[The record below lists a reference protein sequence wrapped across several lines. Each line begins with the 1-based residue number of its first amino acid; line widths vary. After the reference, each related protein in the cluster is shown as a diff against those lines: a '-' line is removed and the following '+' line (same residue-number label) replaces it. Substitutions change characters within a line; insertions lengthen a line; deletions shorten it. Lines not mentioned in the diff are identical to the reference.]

1 MVGKGVTVDTAMEK
15 AGGDTPGSP
24 EPSFLATL
32 GDPQV
37 TLVSVHKRWSFRR
50 NPGTG
55 GSTRPV
61 TSEEEG
67 EFSQK
72 VLNGTRGIRS
82 NQILSKHSL
91 PARVWEPAMQQKQ
104 SFAFDNVGYEG
115 GLDSVCPSQTTTG
128 TISISGMTCQSCV
141 KSIEGRISSLKGI
154 VSIKVSLEQGS
165 ATVIYVPSVLSLPQV
180 CRHVE
185 DMGFEASITE
195 GKAASWPSRS
205 SSALE
210 ATVKLRVE
218 GMTCQSCVSSI
229 EGRLGK
235 LQGVVRARVSLG
247 TQEAVITYQPYLIQ
261 PQDLRD
267 HVNDMGFEAVIKNRV
282 APVSLGPIDIGRLQR
297 TNPKTP
303 LTSGTQ
309 NLNNSETLGHQGSRV
324 VTLQLRVD
332 GMHCKSC
339 VLNIEENIGQLPGVQ
354 SIQVSLENRIAQVQF
369 DPSRVTPGALQ
380 RAIEALPPGNFQ
392 VSLPDGA
399 AGSGTDNR
407 PSTHLASAP
416 APAPAQ
422 GTRMQGLGS
431 TVVLA
436 IGGMT
441 CASCVQSIEG
451 LLSRREGVRRVSV
464 SLTEGTGV
472 VLYDPSVINPE
483 GLRAAVEEMG
493 FKASVVSENCYSNHV
508 GNRSTGNSTV
518 HTTAGGPV
526 SVQGMAPHAGGLP
539 KNHNPGSS
547 SKSPQASTAVAPR
560 KCFLQIT
567 GMTCAS
573 CVSNIERNLQKE
585 AGILSVLVA
594 LMAGK
599 AEVKYNPEVIQPLEI
614 AQLIQDLG
622 FEASV
627 MENYTGSDGDLELII
642 TGMTCAS
649 CVHNI
654 ESKLTRTNGITYA
667 SVALAT
673 SKAHVKFDPEMIG
686 PRDIVKIIE
695 EIGFHASPAQRNPNV
710 HHLDHKVEI
719 KQWKKSFLCSLMFG
733 IPVMGLMI
741 YMLVPS
747 NEPHETMVLDHNIV
761 PGLSILNLIFFI
773 LCTFVQL
780 LGGWY
785 FYIQAYRSLR
795 HGAANM
801 DVLIVLATS
810 IAYTYSVIIL
820 VVAVAEK
827 AERSPVTFFDTPP
840 MLFVFIALGR
850 WLEHV
855 AKSKTSEAL
864 AKLMSLQATEATVVT
879 LGEDN
884 LIIREEQ
891 VPMELVQRGD
901 VIKVVPGGKFPVDGK
916 VLEGSTMADESL
928 ITGEAMPVTKKPG
941 STVIAGSINAHGS
954 VLINATHVGN
964 DTTLAQIVK
973 LVEEAQMSKAP
984 IQQLADRFSG
994 YFVPFI
1000 IIISTLTLVVWIIIG
1015 FIDFGVVQ
1023 KYFPTPNK
1031 HISQTEVIIRFAFQ
1045 TSITVLCIACPCSL
1059 GLATPTAVMV
1069 GTGVAAQN
1077 GILIKGGK
1085 PLEMAHKI
1093 KTVMFDKTGT
1103 ITHGVPKVMRV
1114 LLLVDVATL
1123 PLRKVLAVVGTAEAS
1138 SEHPL
1143 GVAVT
1148 KYCKEELGTETLG
1161 YCTDFQAV
1169 PGCGIGCKVSNVEG
1183 ILAHGKR
1190 QWSTQAG
1197 VSNGVGGVP
1206 EETDATPQTFSVLIG
1221 NREWMRR
1228 NGLTISSDIS
1238 DTMTDHEMKGQTA
1251 ILVAIDGVLCGMI
1264 AIADAVKQEAALA
1277 VHTLK
1282 SMGVDV
1288 VLITGDNRK
1297 TARAIATQVG
1307 INKVFAEVLPSHK
1320 VAKVQ
1325 ELQNEGKRVAMV
1337 GDGVNDSPALAR
1349 ADVGIAIGT
1358 GTDVA
1363 IEAADVVLIRNDL
1376 LDVVASIHLS
1386 KRTVW
1391 RVRLNL
1397 VLALIYNLIGI
1408 PIAAGVFMPIGIVLQ
1423 PWMGSAA
1430 MAASSV
1436 SVVLS
1441 SLQLKCYKKPDLERY
1456 EAQAQGRMKPLTASQ
1471 VSVHVGMDDRRRDS
1485 PRATPWDQASGSFRL
1500 HGLLRDRHLVAFI
1513 QNSCQACPW
1522 WCATPSKQRYPNQ
1535 RKSVILHELLLL
1547 HPESVP

>member
-1 MVGKGVTVDTAMEK
+1 MPEQERQITA
-15 AGGDTPGSP
+15 
-24 EPSFLATL
+24 
-32 GDPQV
+32 
-37 TLVSVHKRWSFRR
+37 R
-50 NPGTG
+50 
-55 GSTRPV
+55 
-61 TSEEEG
+61 EG
-67 EFSQK
+67 ASRK
-72 VLNGTRGIRS
+72 
-82 NQILSKHSL
+82 ILSKLSL
-91 PARVWEPAMQQKQ
+91 PARDWEPTMKQ
-104 SFAFDNVGYEG
+104 SFAFDNVGFEG
-115 GLDSVCPSQTTTG
+115 TVDGLCPSPPVTTSM
-128 TISISGMTCQSCV
+128 IRILGMTCQSCV
-141 KSIEGRISSLKGI
+141 KSIEGMISSLKGV

-165 ATVIYVPSVLSLPQV
+165 ATVKYVPSVISLRQV
-180 CRHVE
+180 CHQIG
-185 DMGFEASITE
+185 DMGFEASIAE

-205 SSALE
+205 LPTQE
-210 ATVKLRVE
+210 AVVKLRVE

-229 EGRLGK
+229 EGKIRK
-235 LQGVVRARVSLG
+235 LQGVVRVKVSLSH
-247 TQEAVITYQPYLIQ
+247 QEAIITYQPYLIQ
-261 PQDLRD
+261 PEDLRD
-267 HVNDMGFEAVIKNRV
+267 HVNDMGFEAAIKNKV
-282 APVSLGPIDIGRLQR
+282 TPLSLGPIDIGRLQS
-297 TNPKTP
+297 TNPKRP
-303 LTSGTQ
+303 LAFANQ
-309 NLNNSETLGHQGSRV
+309 NFSNSETSGQQGSHV
-324 VTLQLRVD
+324 VTLQLRID
-332 GMHCKSC
+332 GMHCVIS
-339 VLNIEENIGQLPGVQ
+339 Q
-354 SIQVSLENRIAQVQF
+354 
-369 DPSRVTPGALQ
+369 
-380 RAIEALPPGNFQ
+380 
-392 VSLPDGA
+392 
-399 AGSGTDNR
+399 
-407 PSTHLASAP
+407 
-416 APAPAQ
+416 
-422 GTRMQGLGS
+422 
-431 TVVLA
+431 
-436 IGGMT
+436 
-441 CASCVQSIEG
+441 
-451 LLSRREGVRRVSV
+451 REGVQQVSV
-464 SLTEGTGV
+464 SLAEGTGT
-472 VLYDPSVINPE
+472 VLHDPSVISSE
-483 GLRAAVEEMG
+483 ELRAAIEDMG
-493 FKASVVSENCYSNHV
+493 FEASVISAGNHSTNPV
-508 GNRSTGNSTV
+508 GNLSASNSMVQTTGG
-518 HTTAGGPV
+518 APV
-526 SVQGMAPHAGGLP
+526 SVHEVAPHAGGAPQHHDPSRSP
-539 KNHNPGSS
+539 KSL
-547 SKSPQASTAVAPR
+547 QSTRTVAPQ
-560 KCFLQIT
+560 KCFLQIK

-585 AGILSVLVA
+585 AGVLSVLVA

-599 AEVKYNPEVIQPLEI
+599 AEVKYNPEVIQPLQI
-614 AQLIQDLG
+614 AQLVTDQG
-622 FEASV
+622 FEATV
-627 MENYTGSDGDLELII
+627 MEDYAGSVGEIELII

-673 SKAHVKFDPEMIG
+673 SKALVKFDPEIIG
-686 PRDIVKIIE
+686 PRDIIKIIE
-695 EIGFHASPAQRNPNV
+695 EIGFRASVAQRNPSA
-710 HHLDHKVEI
+710 HHLDHKIEI
-719 KQWKKSFLCSLMFG
+719 KQWKKSFLSSLVFG

-741 YMLVPS
+741 YMLIPS
-747 NEPHETMVLDHNIV
+747 NEPHESMVLDHNII

-785 FYIQAYRSLR
+785 FYVQAYKSLK
-795 HGAANM
+795 HGSANM

-810 IAYTYSVIIL
+810 IAYAYSLVIL

-901 VIKVVPGGKFPVDGK
+901 IIKVVPGGKFPVDGK
-916 VLEGSTMADESL
+916 VLEGNTMADESL

-954 VLINATHVGN
+954 VLIRATHVGN

-1000 IIISTLTLVVWIIIG
+1000 IVISTLTLVVWIVIG

-1023 KYFPTPNK
+1023 KYFPSPYKN
-1031 HISQTEVIIRFAFQ
+1031 ISQTEVVIRFAFQ

-1103 ITHGVPKVMRV
+1103 ITHGIPRVMRF
-1114 LLLVDVATL
+1114 LLLVDMATL

-1183 ILAHGKR
+1183 ILAHSERPPGE
-1190 QWSTQAG
+1190 W
-1197 VSNGVGGVP
+1197 VGSLLA
-1206 EETDATPQTFSVLIG
+1206 EKDAAPQTFSVLIG
-1221 NREWMRR
+1221 NREWLRR
-1228 NGLTISSDIS
+1228 NGLTVPNDVSDA
-1238 DTMTDHEMKGQTA
+1238 MTDHEMKGQTA

-1277 VHTLK
+1277 VHTLQ

-1307 INKVFAEVLPSHK
+1307 IKKVFAEVLPSHK

-1325 ELQNEGKRVAMV
+1325 ELQNAGKKVAMV
-1337 GDGVNDSPALAR
+1337 GDGVNDSPALAQ
-1349 ADVGIAIGT
+1349 ADMGVAIGT

-1386 KRTVW
+1386 KRTVRRI
-1391 RVRLNL
+1391 RVNL
-1397 VLALIYNLIGI
+1397 VLALIYNLVGV

-1441 SLQLKCYKKPDLERY
+1441 SLQLKCYKKPDAERY
-1456 EAQAQGRMKPLTASQ
+1456 EARAHGRMKPLTASQ
-1471 VSVHVGMDDRRRDS
+1471 VSVYIGMDDRRRDS
-1485 PRATPWDQASGSFRL
+1485 PRATPWDQVSYVSQVSL
-1500 HGLLRDRHLVAFI
+1500 SSLTPDR
-1513 QNSCQACPW
+1513 
-1522 WCATPSKQRYPNQ
+1522 PSRHSTAVDDGGDKW
-1535 RKSVILHELLLL
+1535 SLLLNDRD
-1547 HPESVP
+1547 EEQYI